1 MKVLVVDDEKVI
13 VKGIVFGIQNEETE
27 VDTAYDGEEAL
38 EKIRENDYDIILLDV
53 MLPKLDG
60 FEVCRKVREFS
71 QVPIIMLTAKGDDE
85 DKISGLNYGAD
96 DYVLKP
102 FNINE
107 VKARME
113 AILRR
118 TAAQQKDKS
127 AGKTEDDSVINI
139 SDMRLECNNKRV
151 YINNKEVNITV
162 KEFEVLE
169 LLARNPGKV
178 YSREKLLE
186 LIWGLDYPGGSR
198 TVDVHVR
205 RLREKIEEHPAEPK
219 YVQTKWGVGYYFRG

>member
-1 MKVLVVDDEKVI
+1 MKRVLVVDDEKII
-13 VKGIVFGIQNEETE
+13 VKGFVFAIQNEDTE
-27 VDTAYDGEEAL
+27 VDAAYDGEEAL
-38 EKIRENDYDIILLDV
+38 EMIRNKEYDIVFLDV

-60 FEVCRKVREFS
+60 FEVCKKVREFS
-71 QVPIIMLTAKGDDE
+71 SVPIIMVTAKNDDS
-85 DKISGLNYGAD
+85 DKIAGLNFGAD
-96 DYVLKP
+96 DYITKP
-102 FNINE
+102 FNIGE

-118 TAAQQKDKS
+118 TGSKKNKPAKVTVPDQVL
-127 AGKTEDDSVINI
+127 EI
-139 SDMRLECNNKRV
+139 SDMRLERNNKRL

-162 KEFEVLE
+162 KEFEVLD
-169 LLARNPGKV
+169 LLASNAGKV

-186 LIWGLDYPGGSR
+186 IIWGLDYPGGSR

-205 RLREKIEEHPAEPK
+205 RLREKIEEEPSEPK

>member
-1 MKVLVVDDEKVI
+1 MKVLVVDDEKII
-13 VKGIVFGIQNEETE
+13 VKGIVFGISNEDTQ
-27 VDTAYDGEEAL
+27 VDAAYDGEEAL
-38 EKIRENDYDIILLDV
+38 AMIRNNNYDIILLDV

-60 FEVCRKVREFS
+60 FEVCQKVREFS
-71 QVPIIMLTAKGDDE
+71 QVPIIMLTAKNDDN
-85 DKISGLNYGAD
+85 DKIAGLNYGAD
-96 DYVLKP
+96 DYVTKP

-107 VKARME
+107 IKARME

-118 TAAQQKDKS
+118 TEPNRDKKNEQKDQVL
-127 AGKTEDDSVINI
+127 EI
-139 SDMRLECNNKRV
+139 SDMRLELNNMRLF
-151 YINNKEVNITV
+151 IAGREVNVTV

-169 LLARNPGKV
+169 LLAGNPGKV

-205 RLREKIEEHPAEPK
+205 RLREKIEPEPGEPK
-219 YVQTKWGVGYYFRG
+219 YVQTKWGVGYYFHG